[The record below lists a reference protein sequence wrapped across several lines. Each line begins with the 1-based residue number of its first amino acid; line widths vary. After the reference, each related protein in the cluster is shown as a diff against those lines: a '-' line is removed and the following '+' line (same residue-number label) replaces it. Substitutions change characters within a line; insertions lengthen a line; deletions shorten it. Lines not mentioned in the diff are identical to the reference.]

1 MNIRAKIFGGAS
13 LAEEPLLKRKTPKG
27 AKADE
32 LHSIKVPRETRRQS
46 DTRGNDRH
54 RLIGER
60 ARVTFDGQDF
70 DVELVNLSGGGA
82 MVAGALEPMI
92 WDRLTLHLGEHGTI
106 ECAVRWIRDGRI
118 GLEFAHE
125 TRLECRP
132 DNVATLLRNVINRSF
147 PDLEF
152 GEWVEAE
159 VEVDAVPDTA
169 NEDHRAASRHPLIW
183 NGDLHHDYQTS
194 RVRIR
199 NISGTGA
206 MIECEEPVRVGAEP
220 MLQLGADL
228 MVAATVVWAVGNQ
241 VGLRFQSEFDINQLA
256 EVKPVVVAAS
266 TSSWTP
272 PAYIKK
278 AGLDTSP
285 WNPHW
290 KRVNLNQLQRELE
303 GYLRH

>member
-1 MNIRAKIFGGAS
+1 MNIRAKIFGVAGV
-13 LAEEPLLKRKTPKG
+13 AEEPLLKRKTPKG

-46 DTRGNDRH
+46 NTRGKDRH

-60 ARVTFDGQDF
+60 ARVTYNDTDF
-70 DVELVNLSGGGA
+70 EVELVNLSGGGA
-82 MVAGALEPMI
+82 MVAGPFEPLI
-92 WDRLTLHLGEHGTI
+92 WERLALHLGDHGTI
-106 ECAVRWIRDGRI
+106 ECAVRWVRDGRV

-125 TRLECRP
+125 TRLDCVP
-132 DNVATLLRNVINRSF
+132 DEVATVLRKVINRSF

-152 GEWVEAE
+152 AQPAEVEAE
-159 VEVDAVPDTA
+159 AEGEFETA
-169 NEDHRAASRHPLIW
+169 ADEHRVASRHPLIW

-199 NISGTGA
+199 NISETGA
-206 MIECEEPVRVGAEP
+206 MIECDAPVRVGSEP
-220 MLQLGADL
+220 MLQLGEDL

-241 VGLRFQSEFDINQLA
+241 VGLRFHLAFDVHQLA
-256 EVKPVVVAAS
+256 EVKPVVVASATS
-266 TSSWTP
+266 TWTP
-272 PAYIKK
+272 PAYIRK

-290 KRVNLNQLQRELE
+290 KRMNMNQLQRELE
-303 GYLRH
+303 GYLKH

>member
-1 MNIRAKIFGGAS
+1 MNIRAKIFGAAGV
-13 LAEEPLLKRKTPKG
+13 AEEPLLKRKTPKG

-46 DTRGNDRH
+46 NTRGKDRH

-60 ARVTFDGQDF
+60 ARVTYNDTDF
-70 DVELVNLSGGGA
+70 EVELVNLSGGGA
-82 MVAGALEPMI
+82 MVAGPFEPLI
-92 WDRLTLHLGEHGTI
+92 WERLALHLGDHGTI
-106 ECAVRWIRDGRI
+106 ECAVRWVRDGRV

-125 TRLECRP
+125 TRLECGP
-132 DNVATLLRNVINRSF
+132 DKVASVLRNVINRSF
-147 PDLEF
+147 PDLQF
-152 GEWVEAE
+152 AEWREPEAE
-159 VEVDAVPDTA
+159 IEAEPQGTA
-169 NEDHRAASRHPLIW
+169 DEHRAASRHPLIW

-206 MIECEEPVRVGAEP
+206 MIECETPVRVGAEP
-220 MLQLGADL
+220 MLQLGEDL

-241 VGLRFQSEFDINQLA
+241 VGLRFQSEFDVHQLA
-256 EVKPVVVAAS
+256 EVKPVVVTAS

-272 PAYIKK
+272 PSYIRK
-278 AGLDTSP
+278 AALDTSP

-290 KRVNLNQLQRELE
+290 KRMNMNQLQRELE
-303 GYLRH
+303 GYLKH